1 MSVCVCVCSV
11 CIIILS
17 MEKTEICQQAEGLC
31 KAWEEGFCL
40 SPRGGLEPG
49 SQNFGDSA
57 KQGLEQGYLLD
68 LSGQHAALD
77 PQDSGDVDVL
87 SGDGVE
93 PRCETV
99 HGCQKQDPGEL
110 QNIKDPLDDVV

>member
-1 MSVCVCVCSV
+1 VEVWTLAFRTFV
-11 CIIILS
+11 
-17 MEKTEICQQAEGLC
+17 TRAE
-31 KAWEEGFCL
+31 
-40 SPRGGLEPG
+40 
-49 SQNFGDSA
+49 A

-77 PQDSGDVDVL
+77 PQDSGDVEVL
-87 SGDGVE
+87 PGDGVE